1 MKRGQPV
8 VLQERSRLQT
18 PRMRRSA
25 LRNAPLLLIAS
36 LALSSA
42 AWAQTTHAPQ
52 TSSTKAPAATASE
65 NTAAAAGQDTGVADA
80 YYHYMLAHEY
90 EEMSSVYGRPEY
102 AEKASKE
109 YHLALQEDPDSKYLK
124 SHLAELYF
132 ETGRIKDAIVAAQ
145 EEVKA
150 NPNDLQAHRLLAD
163 IYLQSISNDQQ
174 DNQMAQQMLN
184 LAIGEYQ
191 KITALAPNKI
201 PDHIMLG
208 RLYAANHQNDKAE
221 AEFQKA
227 YQIDPSSEETIL
239 GLARFYSEQ
248 GNNAK
253 AIATLEDV
261 SAGDQTPR
269 IEYALG
275 LSYDQQKETR
285 KAIVAYQRALQLD
298 PDNPEIEKLLAK
310 DLFADNQFGQ
320 ALQVYQDLVASDP
333 NNGKAYLRIS
343 DIERH
348 DGRFQQAYDNLMK
361 AKAINPDSVEIAYD
375 QGLLADALGH
385 FDEAEGIF
393 KKLVSISDHPSNIYS
408 PDEKN
413 DRYLFLDRLASVYR
427 EQNKVDQAIAVYEKM
442 ALLGS
447 DYAERAYQAE
457 VDTYGSAHEYAKAE
471 GAAQEAVEKMPDDQA
486 MKLLLASELADNGKV
501 PEALKMEKSLLT
513 GKPEDRAVYLS
524 MAQLETR
531 LKHWKQAS
539 NALNK
544 AEKLSKTDDDKVY
557 IYFLRGVLEEREGHM
572 DNAEAEFRK
581 VLTIDP
587 NNSITLNYLG
597 YMMADRGE
605 NLPQALA
612 MIEKAVKLE
621 PLNYAYLDSL
631 GWAYFKMGNYAE
643 AERNLRQA
651 CERDSTDPT
660 VHDHLG
666 QLYEKT
672 GHLKKAAEQ
681 WELSLSEF
689 AHTLPADAEPG
700 ELGKVQKRL
709 DQVRVRLAKETPAPT
724 VTRQ

>member
-1 MKRGQPV
+1 
-8 VLQERSRLQT
+8 
-18 PRMRRSA
+18 MRRSF

-42 AWAQTTHAPQ
+42 GWAQKSNAPQ
-52 TSSTKAPAATASE
+52 TSKAKASPAQMSGKSAVDGSKSA
-65 NTAAAAGQDTGVADA
+65 NVADA

-102 AEKASKE
+102 AEKASQQ
-109 YHLALQEDPDSKYLK
+109 YHQALAEDPDSKYLK

-132 ETGRIKDAIVAAQ
+132 QTGRIKDAIVAAQ
-145 EEVKA
+145 EEVKS
-150 NPNDLQAHRLLAD
+150 NPDDLEAHKLLAQ

-191 KITALAPNKI
+191 KITALEPGKI

-208 RLYAANHQNDKAE
+208 RLYAANHQMDKAE

-239 GLARFYSEQ
+239 SVARFYSEQ
-248 GNNAK
+248 GDNAK
-253 AIATLEDV
+253 AIATLKSV
-261 SAGDQTPR
+261 TAADQTPR

-275 LSYDQQKETR
+275 LSYDQLKEPT
-285 KAIVAYQRALQLD
+285 KAIAAYQRALQLD
-298 PDNPEIEKLLAK
+298 PDNPEIEKPLAK
-310 DLFADNQFGQ
+310 DLFAAHQFDQ
-320 ALQVYQDLVASDP
+320 ALQVYQDLVSSEP

-361 AKAINPDSVEIAYD
+361 AKAITPDSVEIAYD

-385 FDEAEGIF
+385 FEEAEGIF
-393 KKLVSISDHPSNIYS
+393 KKLVAISDHPSNIYS
-408 PDEKN
+408 PDEKS

-442 ALLGS
+442 ALLGH
-447 DYAERAYQAE
+447 DYAERAYQSE
-457 VDTYGSAHEYAKAE
+457 VDTYGSAHQYAKAE
-471 GAAQEAVEKMPDDQA
+471 GAAQEAVQKMPNDQA
-486 MKLLLASELADNGKV
+486 MKLLLAGEMADNGKV
-501 PEALKMEKSLLT
+501 QDALKLEKSLLT
-513 GKPEDRAVYLS
+513 GKPDDRAVYLS
-524 MAQLETR
+524 MAQIETR
-531 LKHWKQAS
+531 INHWKQAS
-539 NALNK
+539 NDLKK
-544 AEKLSKTDDDKVY
+544 AEKLAKTNDDKVY
-557 IYFLRGVLEEREGHM
+557 VDFLRGVLEEREGHM

-581 VLTIDP
+581 VLSIDP
-587 NNSITLNYLG
+587 TNSITLNYLG
-597 YMMADRGE
+597 YMMADRSE

-612 MIEKAVKLE
+612 MIQKAVKLD

-631 GWAYFKMGNYAE
+631 GWAYFKMGNFAE
-643 AERNLRQA
+643 AEKNLRQA

-681 WELSLSEF
+681 WELSLTEF

-700 ELGKVQKRL
+700 ELSKVQKRL
-709 DQVRVRLAKETPAPT
+709 DRVRVRLAKETPSPT
-724 VTRQ
+724 VTPQ

>member
-1 MKRGQPV
+1 
-8 VLQERSRLQT
+8 
-18 PRMRRSA
+18 MRRSF

-42 AWAQTTHAPQ
+42 AWAQKASAPQ
-52 TSSTKAPAATASE
+52 TSKAKVPPTQVSGKSAVSSPKGA
-65 NTAAAAGQDTGVADA
+65 NVADA

-90 EEMSSVYGRPEY
+90 EEMSSIYGRPEY
-102 AEKASKE
+102 AEKALKE
-109 YHLALQEDPDSKYLK
+109 YHEALADNPDSKYLK
-124 SHLAELYF
+124 SHLSELYF
-132 ETGRIKDAIVAAQ
+132 QTGRIKDAIVAAQ
-145 EEVKA
+145 QEVKA
-150 NPNDLQAHRLLAD
+150 NPNDLEAHKLLAR

-191 KITALAPNKI
+191 KITALEPNKI

-208 RLYAANHQNDKAE
+208 RLYAANHQMDKAE

-239 GLARFYSEQ
+239 SVARFYSEQ

-253 AIATLEDV
+253 AIATLKGV
-261 SAGDQTPR
+261 SAADQTPR

-275 LSYDQQKETR
+275 LSYDQLKETP
-285 KAIVAYQRALQLD
+285 KAITAYQRALQLD
-298 PDNPEIEKLLAK
+298 PDNPEIEKPLAK
-310 DLFADNQFGQ
+310 DLFAAHQFDQ
-320 ALQVYQDLVASDP
+320 ALQVYQDLVASEP

-348 DGRFQQAYDNLMK
+348 DGRFQQAYNNLMK
-361 AKAINPDSVEIAYD
+361 AKAITPDSVEIAYD

-393 KKLVSISDHPSNIYS
+393 KKLVAISDHPSNIYS
-408 PDEKN
+408 PDEKS
-413 DRYLFLDRLASVYR
+413 DRYLFLDRLASIYR
-427 EQNKVDQAIAVYEKM
+427 EQNKVDQAIGVYEKM
-442 ALLGS
+442 AMLGK
-447 DYAERAYQAE
+447 DYAERAYQSE

-471 GAAQEAVEKMPDDQA
+471 GAAQEAVQKMPNDQS
-486 MKLLLASELADNGKV
+486 MKLLLAGEMADNGKV
-501 PEALKMEKSLLT
+501 QDALKLEKSLLT
-513 GKPEDRAVYLS
+513 GKPDDRAVYLS
-524 MAQLETR
+524 MAQIETR
-531 LKHWKQAS
+531 LNHWKQAS
-539 NALNK
+539 NALKK
-544 AEKLSKTDDDKVY
+544 AEKLAKTNDDKVY
-557 IYFLRGVLEEREGHM
+557 VDFLRGVLEEREGHL

-581 VLTIDP
+581 VLSIDP
-587 NNSITLNYLG
+587 TNSITLNYLG
-597 YMMADRGE
+597 YMMADRDE

-612 MIEKAVKLE
+612 MIQKAVKLD

-631 GWAYFKMGNYAE
+631 GWAYFKMGNFAE
-643 AERNLRQA
+643 AEKNLRQA

-681 WELSLSEF
+681 WELSLTEF

-709 DQVRVRLAKETPAPT
+709 DRVRVRLAKETPSPA
-724 VTRQ
+724 VTPQ